1 LSIRIVMPFTAQ
13 PPPEKCA
20 EKACAN
26 EPKPPRLTPDELASK
41 LPDDERPDAL
51 SLLKKLERDDDDPPQ
66 PCPPY
71 QEDPRGPQLAMAGDV
86 AGVATPGAAGAATP
100 GTGGWQF
107 SRGINA

>member
-1 LSIRIVMPFTAQ
+1 MPFTPQ

-26 EPKPPRLTPDELASK
+26 EPKPPRLTPDEPASE
-41 LPDDERPDAL
+41 LPDDERLDAL

-71 QEDPRGPQLAMAGDV
+71 QEDPRGAQLATAGDV
-86 AGVATPGAAGAATP
+86 AGAVGAAGAATP
-100 GTGGWQF
+100 GAAGWQF
-107 SRGINA
+107 SRGMNA